1 MKHNLTIFSAA
12 YINEATFNSFKSSLS
27 ELEEKTNTEITFD
40 FNDQHQAID
49 DNYMKGTY
57 EDVSMF
63 NKDMKYVLPESSKPK
78 ALFLSKRIEEED
90 DDDDDDDDE
99 EEQEEEDDND
109 EEEDRVEDEELTIER
124 LEISKHINDPV
135 DLLLGPPQHNMQNAE
150 YLNLISGL
158 TNTQCRLEGREIV
171 IEGYNKDL
179 VQEALERFK
188 VIQKTYIGCHLKR
201 MVVPCIHYP
210 RESDPY
216 KLYFCLVNTYKYQSL
231 IDLRQ
236 LSSCEEAYVVLPV
249 FFNQEKQEHD
259 PPKDMIRPN
268 PKPKRQYQPPKRST
282 NRSPKTPSS
291 PYLEIKHN
299 HWGLNRDFKNVYNNS
314 QSQQYIT
321 AEKLAEAFSKPQIV
335 QSPLQEKED
344 SLLLQNFPVLVNPAQ
359 DTNQRQDIVRVKDYN
374 FHNIKY
380 ALEAGLEASRGHK
393 GEVMLSAKIGKLLW
407 FNEKRQDLQK
417 LWNPFDVKDIIVG
430 ELGVRP
436 CFNDITTSDDVIIN
450 EISQIVPSPYKR
462 QVFYEFHIS
471 ARNQR
476 KIDYKDMIL
485 YMKEGIVDALKVV
498 YSEKVVTEIDWASL
512 DRKLDFQMTLK
523 IRDLV
528 RKDVKPFTTF
538 VKYISINPV
547 TRTLMFEDVPQFLR
561 VQYILKKE
569 SMQHKTNNFIIEITR
584 VEKLHIR
591 EAPMNRYYDNRKQWM
606 AEASDD
612 CWFEI
617 EVFDSQ
623 HQRHFD
629 LNLELEHGKTA
640 SWTPNDILGGE
651 ACPSLV
657 HFVRCILLIIEKSEE
672 KINLAI
678 YLVAFLA
685 LFGFI
690 VFVLL
695 NGIIGKLHYLLTE
708 RLPNLLHVIVPI
720 QIIWIYASYYIVCTA
735 NPGIVTPNNLKQHL
749 KYYRYDGL
757 IYTPKDC
764 TTYLLDLSIVHYV
777 KLVLIYRGMIIE
789 WGLDKAYMLDSNGNK
804 VPVSFHKA
812 FLYVLQHDRIIGSIG
827 ILGMVVSI
835 VVFVF
840 FIYQVYLSARGITT
854 NEAFKWEM
862 VEDAI
867 DRGELYKTDG
877 GQYKTYYSQSE
888 AKGKRIESLEEVEN
902 IYDEGFLT
910 NLHQVFFPP
919 KF

>member
-12 YINEATFNSFKSSLS
+12 YINETTFNSFKSFLS
-27 ELEEKTNTEITFD
+27 ELEEKTNTKITFD
-40 FNDQHQAID
+40 FNDQYFDIKGNNIEDLQEVETKIISRLLPRLAIID

-63 NKDMKYVLPESSKPK
+63 NKDMEYVLPESSKPK
-78 ALFLSKRIEEED
+78 AFFLSKRIEEED
-90 DDDDDDDDE
+90 DDDGDE
-99 EEQEEEDDND
+99 EEQEEEVDDDEDDD
-109 EEEDRVEDEELTIER
+109 EEEDRFEDKELTIER
-124 LEISKHINDPV
+124 LKISKLINNPM

-150 YLNLISGL
+150 YLNLISDL

-179 VQEALERFK
+179 VQEALERFEI
-188 VIQKTYIGCHLKR
+188 IQKTFIGCYLKR

-216 KLYFCLVNTYKYQSL
+216 KLYFCPMNTYKYQSL
-231 IDLRQ
+231 IDLRR
-236 LSSCEEAYVVLPV
+236 LSSCEETYVALPV

-259 PPKDMIRPN
+259 PPKDMIRLN
-268 PKPKRQYQPPKRST
+268 PKQKRQYQSPKQSI
-282 NRSPKTPSS
+282 NRSSKTPSS
-291 PYLEIKHN
+291 PCLEIRHN
-299 HWGLNRDFKNVYNNS
+299 HWGLDRDFKNVYHNS

-321 AEKLAEAFSKPQIV
+321 AEKLAEAFSKPQTV
-335 QSPLQEKED
+335 QSPLQEKEN
-344 SLLLQNFPVLVNPAQ
+344 SLLLQDFPVLVNPAQ
-359 DTNQRQDIVRVKDYN
+359 DTNQRQGIIRLDKYQPSLSNKKQSRGRVIRIIPQKSASSIGYQMKPCLLQKVKDYN
-374 FHNIKY
+374 FHNIKR

-417 LWNPFDVKDIIVG
+417 LWDPFDVKDIIVG

-436 CFNDITTSDDVIIN
+436 CFNDITTSDNAIIN
-450 EISQIVPSPYKR
+450 EISHIVPSPCKR

-476 KIDYKDMIL
+476 KSDYKDMLL
-485 YMKEGIVDALKVV
+485 YMKEGIVDASKIV

-528 RKDVKPFTTF
+528 RKDAKPFTTF

-547 TRTLMFEDVPQFLR
+547 TRALMFENIPQFLR

-591 EAPMNRYYDNRKQWM
+591 EAPMNRYHDNRKQLM

-651 ACPSLV
+651 ACPSLT

-678 YLVAFLA
+678 YLAAFLA

-690 VFVLL
+690 VFILL
-695 NGIIGKLHYLLTE
+695 FGEN
-708 RLPNLLHVIVPI
+708 PN
-720 QIIWIYASYYIVCTA
+720 
-735 NPGIVTPNNLKQHL
+735 
-749 KYYRYDGL
+749 
-757 IYTPKDC
+757 
-764 TTYLLDLSIVHYV
+764 LLDLSIAHYV
-777 KLVLIYRGMIIE
+777 KLVWIYRGMIIE

-804 VPVSFHKA
+804 MPVSFHKA

-840 FIYQVYLSARGITT
+840 FIYQVYLAARGITT

-867 DRGELYKTDG
+867 DRGELYKSDG
-877 GQYKTYYSQSE
+877 GQYKTRS
-888 AKGKRIESLEEVEN
+888 
-902 IYDEGFLT
+902 
-910 NLHQVFFPP
+910 
-919 KF
+919 